1 MTWEAINNNINNNFF
16 LELENQ
22 RLYNKK
28 ERNIFKNWEN
38 KKNDWDEEKQ
48 VSRQKFLER
57 KELGNEFINWEGRE
71 DINKEDDLW
80 CKFGKYGSNNFCLT
94 RKEYDF
100 LNNHLKKS
108 IDKGLN
114 RKLTLNNKLVSDSN
128 SELVKRHFSDFA
140 FIKLEDYK
148 KDLEFRGNEEE
159 QNLRVKKNKEIDN
172 LENIK
177 SNLSKKKNKLQKKKK
192 NIEEREKIKKEEL
205 ELEKQITDK
214 YISTLKKNE
223 KILKNLKSQRSW
235 PNLFPY
241 IFVFLII
248 CLIFKKQVKKQLK
261 KIIKK

>member
-1 MTWEAINNNINNNFF
+1 MNWEAINNNINNNFF

-114 RKLTLNNKLVSDSN
+114 MKLTLLV
-128 SELVKRHFSDFA
+128 
-140 FIKLEDYK
+140 LE
-148 KDLEFRGNEEE
+148 
-159 QNLRVKKNKEIDN
+159 I
-172 LENIK
+172 
-177 SNLSKKKNKLQKKKK
+177 
-192 NIEEREKIKKEEL
+192 
-205 ELEKQITDK
+205 
-214 YISTLKKNE
+214 
-223 KILKNLKSQRSW
+223 
-235 PNLFPY
+235 
-241 IFVFLII
+241 
-248 CLIFKKQVKKQLK
+248 
-261 KIIKK
+261 